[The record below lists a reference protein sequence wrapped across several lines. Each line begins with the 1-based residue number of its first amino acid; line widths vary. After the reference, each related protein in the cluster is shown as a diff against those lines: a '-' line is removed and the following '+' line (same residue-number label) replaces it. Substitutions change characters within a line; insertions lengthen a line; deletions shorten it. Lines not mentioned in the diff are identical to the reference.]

1 MSAQDR
7 LDEIQGRADEATAGP
22 WVAGHRSSLDWLSQS
37 PAIDNDGHEPGSA
50 IGPAD
55 AADPL
60 WGSLWPSRNA
70 TADAEFIASARTDVP
85 ALVAALRE
93 VLDLHKPMSMF
104 EHEDACEDDS
114 DEHREERHC
123 EGSETIGE
131 YFCLDLPTGITLCA
145 ECSRDL
151 DFDGRDYPCPT
162 VRAVESALGGAA

>member
-1 MSAQDR
+1 MSAQDL

-70 TADAEFIASARTDVP
+70 NADAEFIAHARTDVP
-85 ALVAALRE
+85 ALVGALRA
-93 VLDLHKPMSMF
+93 VLDLHAPVPVYELRDEFGGFATDEDGERKLVTTLCRECSS
-104 EHEDACEDDS
+104 EDAIDSVEDQEWTEDWAP
-114 DEHREERHC
+114 EVQH
-123 EGSETIGE
+123 
-131 YFCLDLPTGITLCA
+131 
-145 ECSRDL
+145 
-151 DFDGRDYPCPT
+151 PCPT